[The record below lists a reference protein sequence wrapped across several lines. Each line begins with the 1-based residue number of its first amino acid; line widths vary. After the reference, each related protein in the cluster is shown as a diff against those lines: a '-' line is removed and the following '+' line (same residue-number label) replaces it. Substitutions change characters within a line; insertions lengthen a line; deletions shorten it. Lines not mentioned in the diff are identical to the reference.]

1 MFSSLRRFLS
11 NHRRKFIVSGIIVGS
26 AVVLWRCSKQK
37 LLEWKQKEVQEL
49 LQRSRRS
56 QHFESTERSCNQTI
70 INLAVC
76 VRNSV
81 IKSLDTEKVV
91 NELRDGSADKIT
103 AWNKLKVFSIARS
116 ATVIYA
122 NTMLV
127 ATLRVQLNLMGAYMF
142 KNSQKTLDTGHLSEE
157 LQQKYLTL
165 CSYFIDEGIQ
175 RLSAFIERKVD
186 ETVSSI
192 KLTDKLSIRDLEQI
206 YLAIMSTVLADDAC
220 NPVKRLTSYML
231 PPNVEEE
238 NDPLLKKIV
247 IETLDLLETEE
258 LQSLMQSNIRTG
270 FVALVDK
277 ISEYFIEIPFEK
289 NGMSGLKELEGKYGF
304 LDVNKITMPMAKII
318 PIVNGQV
325 PDAPTQ
331 NDIPTDWLQRLI
343 MDEMLKSFGANVYEA
358 FSF

>member
-1 MFSSLRRFLS
+1 MFSTLRRFLN

-81 IKSLDTEKVV
+81 TKVLDTEKVV
-91 NELRDGSADKIT
+91 NELRQGSADKVT

-116 ATVIYA
+116 ATIIYA
-122 NTMLV
+122 NTMVV
-127 ATLRVQLNLMGAYMF
+127 AILRVQMNLMGAYMF
-142 KNSQKTLDTGHLSEE
+142 RNSQKTLDTGNFSEQ
-157 LQQKYLTL
+157 LQQKYLSL
-165 CSYFIDEGIQ
+165 GSYFIDEGIQ
-175 RLSAFIERKVD
+175 RLSSFIEKKVE

-192 KLTDKLSIRDLEQI
+192 KLTDQLSIRDLEQI
-206 YLAIMSTVLADDAC
+206 YLAIMSTVLADDC
-220 NPVKRLTSYML
+220 NPVKKLTNYML
-231 PPNVEEE
+231 PPKVEEE
-238 NDPLLKKIV
+238 NDPLLKKI
-247 IETLDLLETEE
+247 IIATLDLLETEE
-258 LQSLMQSNIRTG
+258 LQGLIQSNIRTG

-277 ISEYFIEIPFEK
+277 ISEYFIEIPLKK
-289 NGMSGLKELEGKYGF
+289 NGMQSLKEVEKKNGF
-304 LDVNKITMPMAKII
+304 SDINKITMPMAKII
-318 PIVNGQV
+318 PIINGQV
-325 PDAPTQ
+325 PDAPTP
-331 NDIPTDWLQRLI
+331 NDIPSEWLQRLI
-343 MDEMLKSFGANVYEA
+343 MDEMLKSFGANIYEA